1 VPQLYGA
8 LKSAPVIQN
17 NRKAGETASSP
28 KRNTHTNRQET
39 GLLKV
44 TSVPVSFFTPI
55 YRLTGQHME
64 TLSKIYR
71 YEVDLQ
77 PASVPKTSSPVIYAI
92 TDSMTI
98 AERMLRIEYPSL
110 MMYSISTIQRFT
122 IVADN
127 CSYSDIVF
135 SVDIKTSYDNKAECF
150 MEIKILIVAR
160 SLLEALKLCFNRYR
174 IDIKDIQ
181 IVPMDGVVMPRGLIG
196 IEG

>member
-1 VPQLYGA
+1 
-8 LKSAPVIQN
+8 
-17 NRKAGETASSP
+17 
-28 KRNTHTNRQET
+28 
-39 GLLKV
+39 
-44 TSVPVSFFTPI
+44 
-55 YRLTGQHME
+55 ME

-77 PASVPKTSSPVIYAI
+77 PASIPKTSSLVIYAI

-110 MMYSISTIQRFT
+110 MMYSISTIQKFT
-122 IVADN
+122 IVSDN
-127 CSYSDIVF
+127 CSYSDTVF
-135 SVDIKTSYDNKAECF
+135 DVNIETNYDAK

>member
-1 VPQLYGA
+1 
-8 LKSAPVIQN
+8 
-17 NRKAGETASSP
+17 
-28 KRNTHTNRQET
+28 
-39 GLLKV
+39 
-44 TSVPVSFFTPI
+44 
-55 YRLTGQHME
+55 ME
-64 TLSKIYR
+64 ILSKIYR

-77 PASVPKTSSPVIYAI
+77 PASIPKTSSLVIYAI

-110 MMYSISTIQRFT
+110 MMYSISTIQKFT
-122 IVADN
+122 IVSDN

-135 SVDIKTSYDNKAECF
+135 SVDIKASYDNK